1 MTGDLT
7 GDVTGDV
14 ASVDEYTALPS
25 EAKEQMP
32 MSSLIKLEGPVQ
44 SFD

>member
-14 ASVDEYTALPS
+14 AIVDEYTALPP

-32 MSSLIKLEGPVQ
+32 MSVVIVVEGPVQ
-44 SFD
+44 SSD